1 MDDIAKYP
9 KKDRVRT
16 KFIWIPRVLSII
28 FILFLSLFALDMFG
42 GEAPL
47 IEKIGGFLIHLIPS
61 FVLVFILIISWK
73 RPLLGGIAFV
83 IMSILFTI
91 RFRTYNHIFTFLA
104 FSVTLAVC
112 GILYIIADKIEKKR
126 LQ

>member
-1 MDDIAKYP
+1 M
-9 KKDRVRT
+9 T
-16 KFIWIPRVLSII
+16 KFIWIPRVLAII

-61 FVLVFILIISWK
+61 FVLVIILIISWN
-73 RPLLGGIAFV
+73 RPLLGGIAFI

-91 RFRTYNHIFTFLA
+91 RFRTYNHIFSFFA
-104 FSVTLAVC
+104 FTVTLAVC
-112 GILYIIADKIEKKR
+112 GILYLIAYKMGKR
-126 LQ
+126 KVQSP